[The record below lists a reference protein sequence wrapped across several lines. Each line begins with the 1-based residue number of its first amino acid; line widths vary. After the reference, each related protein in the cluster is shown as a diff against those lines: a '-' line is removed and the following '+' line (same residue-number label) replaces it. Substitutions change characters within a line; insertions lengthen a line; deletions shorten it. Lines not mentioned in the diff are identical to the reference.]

1 MRWKG
6 RDQIDNVEDRRGMS
20 PQMAAGGGL
29 GIVGVLIVL
38 ALQFLGAPPEVQQ
51 IAGQV
56 ARQMQQNS
64 QQAAPEAGSAAG
76 IDDEH
81 REFISVV
88 LKDTETIWTKLFQE
102 QIQGASYTPP
112 RLVIFAGQVNSGCG
126 AASAEM
132 GPFYCP
138 ADRKVYIDPS
148 FFEDLARRHKAPGDF
163 AQAYVIAH
171 EVAHHVQNLVGYS
184 QIVNKARQTGDERE
198 ANRMSVRLEL
208 QADFLAGVW
217 AHYAHKEFDIMEAG
231 DMEEGIKA
239 ANQIGDDT
247 LQREATGRVIPER
260 FTHGTSAQR
269 TRWFKRGLTSGR
281 LKDCEELF
289 NLAYE
294 KL

>member
-1 MRWKG
+1 MLRIVEECRLRW
-6 RDQIDNVEDRRGMS
+6 
-20 PQMAAGGGL
+20 
-29 GIVGVLIVL
+29 
-38 ALQFLGAPPEVQQ
+38 PPVQQ
-51 IAGQV
+51 
-56 ARQMQQNS
+56 NK

-76 IDDEH
+76 INDEH

-102 QIQGASYTPP
+102 QIKGASYTPP
-112 RLVIFAGQVNSGCG
+112 RLVIFGGQVNSGCG

-184 QIVNKARQTGDERE
+184 QVVDKARQTGDELE
-198 ANRMSVRLEL
+198 SNRMSVRLEL

-289 NLAYE
+289 NLGYE

>member
-6 RDQIDNVEDRRGMS
+6 REQSDNVEDRRGMS
-20 PQMAAGGGL
+20 PRMAAGGGI
-29 GIVGVLIVL
+29 GILGVLIIL
-38 ALQFLGAPPEVQQ
+38 AMQFLGAPKELQQ
-51 IAGQV
+51 MAGQV
-56 ARQMQQNS
+56 AQQMQQRN
-64 QQAAPEAGSAAG
+64 QQAPAEPGNAPGV
-76 IDDEH
+76 DDEN

-88 LKDTETIWTKLFQE
+88 LKDTETVWTKLFQE
-102 QIQGASYTPP
+102 QIEGASYTAP
-112 RLVIFAGQVNSGCG
+112 RLIIFDGVVDSGCG
-126 AASAEM
+126 SASAEM

-138 ADRKVYIDPS
+138 ADKRVYIDPS
-148 FFEDLARRHKAPGDF
+148 FFDDLARRHKAPGDF

-184 QIVNKARQTGDERE
+184 QIADKARRSGDEVE

-217 AHYAHKEFDIMEAG
+217 AHYAHKEFDILEPG

-247 LQREATGRVIPER
+247 LQREATGRVDQLR

-289 NLAYE
+289 KLTYE
-294 KL
+294 QL